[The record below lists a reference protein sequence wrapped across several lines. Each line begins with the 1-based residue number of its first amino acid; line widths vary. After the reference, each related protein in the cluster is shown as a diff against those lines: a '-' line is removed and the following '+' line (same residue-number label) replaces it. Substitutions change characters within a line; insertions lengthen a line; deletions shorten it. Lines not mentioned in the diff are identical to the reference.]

1 MLEPTRSRHAVRART
16 SVLWLLI
23 GLLTQE
29 QQEHKVAV
37 ADKAARVRE
46 CRRPTRR
53 REASSLVRRHP
64 NRGSTSMIW
73 APEDQIFFA
82 GLRPAPRQGAT
93 ALDPKNLRAARA
105 FSFSTSPGKVLHLM
119 GA

>member
-1 MLEPTRSRHAVRART
+1 MLDAQPAALKAASALHVLHVCVAMLEPTRSRHAVRART

-37 ADKAARVRE
+37 ANKAARVRK

-53 REASSLVRRHP
+53 REASSRA
-64 NRGSTSMIW
+64 S
-73 APEDQIFFA
+73 APKS
-82 GLRPAPRQGAT
+82 R
-93 ALDPKNLRAARA
+93 
-105 FSFSTSPGKVLHLM
+105 
-119 GA
+119 